1 MDRVNCW
8 MPGVIPMSPWAF
20 ELYLPAIWRLRRH
33 RSWLVDTRQQ
43 PSLFTSE
50 EKHDS
55 GSFSCCAEKERERQR
70 ESTEAR
76 AFSFFSEYNFMNPIT
91 GVTNVRRHFNTFFS
105 WSCRRS
111 RWMLCPQEGTNCGEM
126 MQKWLG
132 EVLGKTSQDHYCQ

>member
-1 MDRVNCW
+1 MT
-8 MPGVIPMSPWAF
+8 AAA
-20 ELYLPAIWRLRRH
+20 YLVAQRKR
-33 RSWLVDTRQQ
+33 
-43 PSLFTSE
+43 
-50 EKHDS
+50 
-55 GSFSCCAEKERERQR
+55 ERER

-126 MQKWLG
+126 MPTAG
-132 EVLGKTSQDHYCQ
+132 AEMAG